1 MKLFM
6 LKSIIVVAIMFI
18 CVLAGIQLANDGIH
32 KMKGYSDPD
41 FKSALTLTEKNNKM
55 EATILGSDLSS
66 HDLKAKKDKL
76 EKMNAY
82 NLFSAVGKKMS
93 DGISN
98 TSEKILNSI
107 AN

>member
-18 CVLAGIQLANDGIH
+18 SVLAGIQLANDGIN
-32 KMKGYSDPD
+32 KIKGNSDPN
-41 FKSALTLTEKNNKM
+41 FKSAVSLTGESNKLG
-55 EATILGSDLSS
+55 ATILGSDLSS

-82 NLFSAVGKKMS
+82 NLFSTVGKKMS